1 MEPGCLSQSLDHTVF
16 TKCTRVPVEIRVPAW
31 WSSEQV
37 MGVSEV
43 EGGHC
48 STHVSLKHV
57 LKEGWLWL
65 CC

>member
-43 EGGHC
+43 EGVTVQHTC
-48 STHVSLKHV
+48 PSNM
-57 LKEGWLWL
+57 
-65 CC
+65 C